1 VKLAQFDTV
10 PIAPQLHHPVGRVCG
25 SLEETLLKHGTR
37 RLRIGIL
44 PKLCLTMAV
53 VMLVPLATIWF
64 LDYRASVDHLSRD
77 IEERLSGQADAAV
90 SFVNV
95 WMDANL
101 RMLRQNARL
110 KDLISMDPARH
121 APVLQ
126 SIAREYRYVF
136 LAHTVRPD
144 GMNAGRSDAEAPK
157 DYADREYVQRVLAG
171 APMGRQFVI
180 SKTTGKPSFVISV
193 PIAKDGV
200 PIGVLAIAMDIEDLT
215 RKVTAVRFGQT
226 GYAFLVDDSGNI
238 VAHPSAR
245 ENLRTHP
252 AVVAASAVEPGA
264 SSRTVF
270 TEHGHTVI
278 AYARRTDERWT
289 LVAQQNYDEAYAPL
303 RDANRNAVILL
314 AASIIFV
321 GVVASALG
329 SRLTQPIRNLT
340 DIADHISR
348 GELGA
353 EIAEVHR
360 SDEIGGLAKAIDRLK
375 ASVAVAM
382 KRLDD
387 ARGSSG
393 AAAASLTHG
402 R

>member
-1 VKLAQFDTV
+1 
-10 PIAPQLHHPVGRVCG
+10 
-25 SLEETLLKHGTR
+25 LEEAHLKLGTR

-110 KDLISMDPARH
+110 KDMIGMDPARQ

-144 GMNAGRSDAEAPK
+144 GMNAARSDAEAPK

-200 PIGVLAIAMDIEDLT
+200 PVGVLGIAMDIEDLT

-226 GYAFLVDDSGNI
+226 GYAFLVDDSGNV

-264 SSRTVF
+264 SNRTVF

-303 RDANRNAVILL
+303 RDANRNALILL

-329 SRLTQPIRNLT
+329 SRLTHPIRNLT

-353 EIAEVHR
+353 EITEVHR

-382 KRLDD
+382 KRLGD
-387 ARGSSG
+387 ARVSSG
-393 AAAASLTHG
+393 AAGTALTHG

>member
-1 VKLAQFDTV
+1 LKL
-10 PIAPQLHHPVGRVCG
+10 GM
-25 SLEETLLKHGTR
+25 R
-37 RLRIGIL
+37 RLRFGIL

-53 VMLVPLATIWF
+53 VMFLPLATIWF

-90 SFVNV
+90 SYVNV

-110 KDLISMDPARH
+110 QDIVSMDPAKQ
-121 APVLQ
+121 APVLT

-144 GMNAGRSDAEAPK
+144 GMNAARSDTEAPK

-193 PIAKDGV
+193 PISKAGV
-200 PIGVLAIAMDIEDLT
+200 PVGVLAIAMDVEDLT

-226 GYAFLVDDSGNI
+226 GYAFLVDDSGNV
-238 VAHPSAR
+238 VAHPSVR
-245 ENLRTHP
+245 QNLRTHP
-252 AVVAASAVEPGA
+252 AVAATSSEPGA

-270 TEHGHTVI
+270 TEGDHTVI
-278 AYARRTDERWT
+278 AYARRTEERWT

-303 RDANRNAVILL
+303 GDVNRNALILL
-314 AASIIFV
+314 AGSVLFV
-321 GVVASALG
+321 VVVASALG
-329 SRLTQPIRNLT
+329 TRLTRPIRNLT
-340 DIADHISR
+340 DIADHISH

-382 KRLDD
+382 KRLGDD
-387 ARGSSG
+387 RRAP
-393 AAAASLTHG
+393 AADPPRYHSVT
-402 R
+402 RT